1 MVLRSS
7 RVGIS
12 RLRMLAGAGCAAL
25 MIAASPVG
33 ATAQSAVTSFN
44 IRSAPLS
51 QSLLEFGRQAG
62 ISVAVDQ
69 SLTSGLRGR
78 AVSGDLPVGEA
89 LDRLL
94 VGTGL
99 TAEFAGP
106 NAVRLVRGGQGDA
119 GGNDLLQGPI
129 AQETTS
135 VADVIVTAQKREE
148 SIQSVPIAVSAFSAE
163 NLDAMKIEG
172 GSELM
177 RAIPNVAFSKG
188 NFSMYNFS
196 IRGIGTKA
204 VSASSDPAVAVSF
217 NNTPLIRNRLFEQEY
232 LDVNRVEVLRGPQ
245 GTLYGRNATAGVVN
259 MFPKLPGPD
268 FEAMLKAETGNFG
281 TMRGQMMVNVPITDT
296 FWVRAAAG
304 LTKRDGFDY
313 NSFNDTHV
321 NGRDLHSVRL
331 SAAWEPTDRFR
342 ANLIWEHFGED
353 DNRSRTGKQLCT
365 TDDGP
370 TQVGNFTLTSKFLQ
384 GVLSQ
389 GCQPGSLY
397 EDAAYGT
404 PNGTSM
410 GQIWAAANV
419 GYGQRLVNG
428 VRISTRG
435 IDVGINPY
443 EGVVQ
448 STDLREVS
456 TSYDP
461 KFVAN
466 NDVYQLNLEYDFNP
480 NLTLVSQ
487 TTYAKDYF
495 WSSQDYMRYVS
506 NEIFNKS
513 NYDDI
518 IDAWGNPRP
527 LHSSIYNAAPDGVYT
542 DPQLGPSKRML
553 AVDLSKSKNEQFFQE
568 FRLQSNYSGRFN
580 FNLGVNYLKFDTK
593 DDYYVFNNVF
603 TLIAEYWYNRVPID
617 PSNPTDGGMSIPCV
631 DGSQNECVYVDRS
644 SIKNIAGDGHNYFR
658 SKNEVT
664 TESYGVFGEVYVD
677 LSDIFRLTA
686 GLRYTDDSKTST
698 PYPTQLLLGTRDSL
712 GYGHLTGGSFSRGF
726 EALPDIEQ
734 NWSEMTGRLVLDWKP
749 SDNLM
754 AYASYARGYKGGGTN
769 PPRAGL
775 DPRVVQY
782 LPQSSIF
789 EPEFL
794 NAYELGIK
802 TSLLD
807 RRLRLNATAFYYDYT
822 DYQVSQIVDRISLN
836 ENFDAESMG
845 LELEVNYQVTP
856 RFRIDGNFGY
866 LKTRIADGE
875 GSINVMDRTQGNPEW
890 MVLRPWVQVPSNCVA
905 PTALVEKIVSS
916 NFGDSLNQLALQVL
930 CGGSKNYGSFDPS
943 FVGGTP
949 FWALYGITYNPLTD
963 APNSG
968 RGFLADLS
976 GNELPNSPRWT
987 ANIGAQYVWDIGASS
1002 ITFRADYY
1010 RQAESYFRV
1019 YNTEYD
1025 RLKGWGNANLSISL
1039 ENPSN
1044 GLTVSAYVKN
1054 VFDDTPIV
1062 DAFTNSDDTM
1072 LTTNVFTLDPRIFG
1086 FSLQKTF

>member
-1 MVLRSS
+1 MVMQPARA
-7 RVGIS
+7 GFS

-25 MIAASPVG
+25 MIAAAPMG
-33 ATAQSAVTSFN
+33 AVAQSAVTSFN

-62 ISVAVDQ
+62 ISIAADQ

-78 AVSGDLPVGEA
+78 AVSGDLPVNEA

-99 TAEFAGP
+99 SAEFSGP
-106 NAVRLVRGGQGDA
+106 NAVRLVRAGQGDA
-119 GGNDLLQGPI
+119 GGNDLQL
-129 AQETTS
+129 ASQETRIQDTTS

-177 RAIPNVAFSKG
+177 RAIPNVSFSKG

-313 NSFNDTHV
+313 NSFNETHV
-321 NGRDLHSVRL
+321 NGRDLHTIRL
-331 SAAWEPTDRFR
+331 SAAWEPTDKFR

-365 TDDGP
+365 TDPGP
-370 TQVGNFTLTSKFLQ
+370 TQVGSYTLTSAYLR

-389 GCQPGSLY
+389 GCLPGSLFD
-397 EDAAYGT
+397 EAAYGT
-404 PNGTSM
+404 PNGVGM
-410 GQIWAAANV
+410 AQIWAAGNV
-419 GYGQRLVNG
+419 SYGRSLSAG
-428 VRISTRG
+428 RISG
-435 IDVGINPY
+435 ISPGVDPY
-443 EGVVQ
+443 AGVTQ
-448 STDLREVS
+448 SRDLREIA

-461 KFVAN
+461 KFRAN
-466 NDVYQLNLEYDFNP
+466 NDIYQLNLELDLSP
-480 NLTLVSQ
+480 SLTFVSQ

-506 NEIFNKS
+506 NDVFNRS
-513 NYDDI
+513 DYADYVDI
-518 IDAWGNPRP
+518 WGTVVGIHETR
-527 LHSSIYNAAPDGVYT
+527 NAAPGGIYT
-542 DPQLGPSKRML
+542 DPQLGPSSRML

-568 FRLQSNYSGRFN
+568 FRLQSNFDGRFN
-580 FNLGVNYLKFDTK
+580 FNLGANYLKFDTR

-603 TLIAEYWYNRVPID
+603 TLIAEQWYNVINGP
-617 PSNPTDGGMSIPCV
+617 DGRSMSIPCV
-631 DGSQNECVYVDRS
+631 DGREAECVYVDRS
-644 SIKNIAGDGHNYFR
+644 SIENIAGDGHNYFR

-664 TESYGVFGEVYVD
+664 TESFGIFGEAYVD
-677 LSDIFRLTA
+677 LSDYFRLTA
-686 GLRYTDDSKTST
+686 GLRYTDDTKTTT

-712 GYGHLTGGSFSRGF
+712 GYGHLTGGSYSRGF
-726 EALPDIEQ
+726 EPLPDIEQ
-734 NWSEMTGRLVLDWKP
+734 NWAEMTGRLVLDWKP

-769 PPRAGL
+769 PPRAGIN
-775 DPRVVQY
+775 PIVVQY
-782 LPQSSIF
+782 LPQSSTF

-794 NAYELGIK
+794 NAYEVGIK
-802 TSLLD
+802 SNLLD

-836 ENFDAESMG
+836 ENFDAQSMG
-845 LELEVNYQVTP
+845 LELEVVYQATP
-856 RFRIDGNFGY
+856 RFRVDGNFGY
-866 LKTRIADGE
+866 LKTRIAEGE
-875 GSINVMDRTQGNPEW
+875 GSIDVMNRTQGNPDW
-890 MVLRPWVQVPSNCVA
+890 MLLRPWVQVPSNCVA
-905 PTALVEKIVSS
+905 PTAIVEKILSS
-916 NFGDSLNQLALQVL
+916 VYPENLKQLSLQVL

-943 FVGGTP
+943 FSGGTP
-949 FWALYGITYNPLTD
+949 FWALYGISYNPLTD
-963 APNSG
+963 APNNG
-968 RGFLADLS
+968 RGFMADLG

-987 ANIGAQYVWDIGASS
+987 ASIGAEYVWNIGSANVTLRG
-1002 ITFRADYY
+1002 DYY

-1025 RLKGWGNANLSISL
+1025 RLKGWGNANLSLVI
-1039 ENPSN
+1039 ENPSS
-1044 GLTVSAYVKN
+1044 GLAVSAYVKN
-1054 VFDDTPIV
+1054 VFDDAPIV

-1072 LTTNVFTLDPRIFG
+1072 LTTNVFTLDPRIIGVSISKIF
-1086 FSLQKTF
+1086 